1 MIANIWQQAAD
12 NSNVGFRLSRSRIF
26 ITMSLP
32 YCLLRS
38 GFTLRQAWLWPIVL
52 LSLTGCINLLKP
64 AHGFTAT
71 ASETGPYYT
80 QESCWAALPTR
91 RDPADAL
98 PRAAGLRDGQA
109 TAAADVFFIH
119 PTTYYWRGSWNADV
133 GNARLNRYTDRTT
146 IFNQASVFNAAGRIY
161 APRYRQATLYSFFD
175 KQGPDGQKA
184 LDLAYADVKAA
195 FQYYLA
201 HYNKGRPMIIA
212 GHSQGATHATRLL
225 HDFFDHDP
233 ALRKRLVAA
242 YLIGCQAKANEYQTI
257 RPCPDSLATG
267 CFVAWNTS
275 ERGFDYPPYHSLAA
289 INPLTWT
296 LDTLR
301 APAALNRGGV
311 GPRMKRIDAHVT
323 DAQVHRGLLWV
334 TPPQVRGYPRFFL
347 PGYPELRHSLHA
359 ADIGLFYMNIRENAA
374 ARVQAWQF
382 RNK

>member
-1 MIANIWQQAAD
+1 M
-12 NSNVGFRLSRSRIF
+12 RLPF
-26 ITMSLP
+26 YVLP
-32 YCLLRS
+32 SHWAPRLAQWWPVALLACTS
-38 GFTLRQAWLWPIVL
+38 
-52 LSLTGCINLLKP
+52 CISLLKP

-71 ASETGPYYT
+71 TPAPAPDYA
-80 QESCWAALPTR
+80 QESSWAALPTR
-91 RDPADAL
+91 RDSADAL

-119 PTTYYWRGSWNADV
+119 PTSYYWRGSWNADV

-146 IFNQASVFNAAGRIY
+146 IFNQASVFNAAGRVY

-201 HYNKGRPMIIA
+201 HYNQGRPIIIA

-225 HDFFDHDP
+225 HDFFDNDP
-233 ALRKRLVAA
+233 ALRKRLAAA
-242 YLIGCQAKANEYQTI
+242 YLIGCQAKTNEYQTI

-275 ERGFDYPPYHSLAA
+275 ERGFDYPPYHGLVAT
-289 INPLTWT
+289 NPLTWT

-311 GPRMKRIDAHVT
+311 GPHMKRIDAHVT
-323 DAQVHRGLLWV
+323 DAQSHRGLLWI
-334 TPPQVRGYPRFFL
+334 TAPKVRGYPRFFL
-347 PGYPELRHSLHA
+347 PGYPELRHSFHA
-359 ADIGLFYMNIRENAA
+359 ADYGLFYLNIRENAA
-374 ARVQAWQF
+374 ARVRAWE
-382 RNK
+382 RTYKTAK